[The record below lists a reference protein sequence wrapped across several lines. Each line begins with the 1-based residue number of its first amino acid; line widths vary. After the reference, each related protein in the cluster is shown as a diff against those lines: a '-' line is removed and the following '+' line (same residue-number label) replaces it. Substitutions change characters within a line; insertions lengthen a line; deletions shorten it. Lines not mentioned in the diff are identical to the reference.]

1 MLQAMRRRPAQASV
15 RWIVGTTVG
24 VGAVVVVAIAS
35 LRFTAAQVVVTDAVE
50 GPVVQ
55 AFYSTGTIQPERDFP
70 IKVNVAGT
78 LTAVHVDK
86 GDVVKADQA
95 LAVVTDPELEYIAR
109 RSEAEVQEKRKRADP
124 KNSPDLQEYD
134 ARITAAQAQLDI
146 AQREQE
152 RIKGLIE
159 RNAASQTD
167 LDSAMDRVKT
177 IWAQAEG
184 FKSLRAAKQLE
195 MERELAVAQAA
206 LDTANWNLQQQT
218 IKAPIE
224 GSVLDRPLA
233 IRTRVAINDRIMT
246 VADVRPEKLV
256 MRAAVDEED
265 VTSAHVGQTVRM
277 TLYAYEGR
285 SFEGKVKRIYPQADE
300 ARRTF
305 EVDVQILEPDAR
317 LAPGMTGELAF
328 IIDYKDKA
336 VVVPSQAVQKGAVYA
351 VQDGRLKKL
360 DVELGLRGIERIEIR
375 RGLKPGE
382 RVIISAVGDLQ
393 DGQRV
398 RTTYMDPVSAA
409 GINKPKQVNDSFKG
423 FN

>member
-1 MLQAMRRRPAQASV
+1 MRRRRAQSSV
-15 RWIVGTTVG
+15 RWVVGSTLG
-24 VGAVVVVAIAS
+24 VGAAIVIVLAS
-35 LRFTAAQVVVTDAVE
+35 LRLTASEVVVTEAVE

-55 AFYSTGTIQPERDFP
+55 AFYSTGTIQPERDYP
-70 IKVNVAGT
+70 IKANIPGT

-86 GDVVKADQA
+86 GDVIKADQA

-109 RSEAEVQEKRKRADP
+109 RAAAELQEKQKRADP
-124 KNSPDLQEYD
+124 KNSPDIQEYD

-146 AQREQE
+146 AQREQD

-159 RNAASQTD
+159 RNAAAQTD

-177 IWAQAEG
+177 IWAQVEAN
-184 FKSLRAAKQLE
+184 KSLRAAKQLE
-195 MERELAVAQAA
+195 RDRELAVAQAA

-218 IKAPIE
+218 LKAPID

-233 IRTRVAINDRIMT
+233 LRTHVAINDRIMT

-285 SFEGKVKRIYPQADE
+285 SFEGKVQKIYPQADE

-305 EVDVQILEPDAR
+305 EVDVKILDPDSR

-328 IIDYKDKA
+328 IIDEKDKA
-336 VVVPSQAVQKGAVYA
+336 IVIPSQAVQKGTVYT
-351 VQDGRLKKL
+351 VQNGRLKKL
-360 DVELGLRGIERIEIR
+360 DTEIGLRGIERVEVR
-375 RGLKPGE
+375 TGVKSGE
-382 RVIISAVGDLQ
+382 RVVVSAIGDLH
-393 DGQRV
+393 DGDRV
-398 RTTYMDPVSAA
+398 RTTYMDPVTAA
-409 GINKPKQVNDSFKG
+409 GINKPKQKTDSFKG